1 MERVKNFLKKTIEL
15 IKKPEMR
22 TLPGNLAFFFVMSL
36 IPIVALIAYL
46 ASKFSISLKL
56 IEGAIDISIPNGVKN
71 FIETII
77 SSQGIN
83 FNIGIF
89 FVSAFLLASNGMHSV
104 IIASN
109 QIYKVKSANV
119 IKRRSKS
126 VIMTLLL
133 VEVVVI
139 LILIPIFGDS
149 IFNLLNSNYNN
160 NLIKFFYRLYQ
171 LLKYPLVLVIIYFN
185 IKLIY
190 YIAPDKEI
198 NKNTTTKGA
207 LFTTISWLIAS
218 ELYSFYL
225 DSFNHYDVF
234 YGSISNIL
242 ILLLWV
248 YMLAYIFVIGLII
261 NAGCYSEADNNI
273 GDIEK
278 KDS

>member
-248 YMLAYIFVIGLII
+248 YMLAYIFVIGLKI